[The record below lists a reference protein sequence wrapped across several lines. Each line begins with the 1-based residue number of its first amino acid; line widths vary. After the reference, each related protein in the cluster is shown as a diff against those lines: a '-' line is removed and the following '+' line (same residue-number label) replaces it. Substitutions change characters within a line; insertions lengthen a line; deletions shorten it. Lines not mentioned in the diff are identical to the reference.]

1 MSDFEREACQ
11 RLPLAEAALRLLDYV
26 LRDDF
31 LAQVFDR
38 HRGACYEKVI
48 TFPVLVQLIAD
59 ALLEHRGSGH
69 RSFTRAQENGTL
81 EASIVAAYGKLS
93 RVPIALS
100 CGLLADATPRLSEL
114 LPQPATAV
122 VPASLRAFVVV
133 ALDGKKI
140 KHVAKRLK
148 ALRKVKGHVLGGKL
162 VAAQE
167 VVSGLAIGLQAV
179 ADGEAS
185 DAPLV
190 PAVVAQVRGLRP
202 GPRLWLADAQYCDL
216 VQPRQLGADGDHY
229 VIRYN
234 AKVSFT
240 ADPSRPAQSGQDDQG
255 RDFSEEWGWLGK
267 GPNRIE
273 VRRITVQRPGDKAVI
288 VVTDLLDAKAYPAVD
303 ILAVYL
309 LRWGIEHM
317 FQDITEVF
325 QLRHL
330 IGSTPEA
337 TVFQA
342 AFCFLLY
349 NVIVVMRAYLATAVR
364 PVDEISGEK
373 LFEDVE
379 RDLVAWQE
387 VIGPEQTLAV
397 LGEPLPVKQ
406 LKKRL
411 KELLGSAW
419 TERWRKAPPKPQPV
433 KHPNKEY
440 LKGGHSSVYRL
451 LQEAKLAKQQAA
463 KRSARGPAAK
473 KSTPHKSAAASG
485 KRC

>member
-1 MSDFEREACQ
+1 MDDFEREACR
-11 RLPLAEAALRLLDYV
+11 RLPLAEAAFRLLDFA
-26 LRDDF
+26 LRDEF
-31 LAQVFDR
+31 LTQVFDR
-38 HRGACYEKVI
+38 HRGACYEKII

-69 RSFTRAQENGTL
+69 QSFTRAQENGTL

-100 CGLLADATPRLSEL
+100 CGLLADATPRLLEL
-114 LPQPATAV
+114 LPKPATVAV
-122 VPASLRAFVVV
+122 PPSLRAFGVI

-148 ALRKVKGHVLGGKL
+148 ALRKVKGQVLGGKL

-167 VVSGLAIGLQAV
+167 VTSGLAIGLHAV
-179 ADGEAS
+179 ADGEAN

-190 PAVVAQVRGLRP
+190 PAVVDQVRAVRP
-202 GPRLWLADAQYCDL
+202 GAHLWLADAQFCDL
-216 VQPRQLGADGDHY
+216 VQPRQLGAHGDHY
-229 VIRYN
+229 VIRFN

-240 ADPSRPAQSGQDDQG
+240 PDPSRPAQSGQDARG
-255 RDFSEEWGWLGK
+255 RDYTEAWGWMGK
-267 GPNRIE
+267 GQHRVE
-273 VRRITVQRPGDKAVI
+273 VRRITLTRPGDKAVI
-288 VVTDLLDAKAYPAVD
+288 VVTDLLDAQTYPAAD

-342 AFCFLLY
+342 AFCFLLS
-349 NVIVVMRAYLATAVR
+349 NVIAVMRAYVATTAR
-364 PVDEISGEK
+364 PVAEISGEK

-379 RDLVAWQE
+379 RDLIAWQE
-387 VIGPEQTLAV
+387 VIGPAQTMEV
-397 LGEPLPVKQ
+397 LGVPLTPQQ
-406 LKKRL
+406 LKQRL
-411 KELLGSAW
+411 KQLLGSAW
-419 TERWRKAPPKPQPV
+419 TERWRKAPPKQQPV

-440 LKGGHSSVYRL
+440 LKGGHNSVYRL
-451 LQEAKLAKQQAA
+451 LQEAKLTKQPAA
-463 KRSARGPAAK
+463 QRSARGPTAK
-473 KSTPHKSAAASG
+473 KSTRRKPAAAGG
-485 KRC
+485 K